1 MCIRDRRTPTA
12 IVGVKGTTVR
22 ITETSKGKAT
32 IGLSEGKIEVTNAV
46 SSIELKA
53 GQWLPEIGRTDE
65 LDEKIAKLPN
75 LLFLKTEEY
84 ELDFSDQQSKQLF
97 ISIQME
103 DSQSGKMTKRGGPVR
118 LETDYYSVQM
128 PQQVFLESDGFIRF
142 PIEIDPPRKDDSEFD
157 GLIQIRANM
166 DDIGFDDVGEGMM
179 VLRVVNGQ
187 RKRSLLIDPQSDL
200 IEKR

>member
-1 MCIRDRRTPTA
+1 MCIRDR
-12 IVGVKGTTVR
+12 
-22 ITETSKGKAT
+22 AT

-75 LLFLKTEEY
+75 LLFMKTEEY

>member
-1 MCIRDRRTPTA
+1 MGMVRQWQELLHEKNYSESYTAALPDFVKLAESYGCIGIRAKSP
-12 IVGVKGTTVR
+12 
-22 ITETSKGKAT
+22 
-32 IGLSEGKIEVTNAV
+32 
-46 SSIELKA
+46 
-53 GQWLPEIGRTDE
+53 DE

-84 ELDFSDQQSKQLF
+84 ELDFSDQQAKQLF

>member
-1 MCIRDRRTPTA
+1 M
-12 IVGVKGTTVR
+12 
-22 ITETSKGKAT
+22 
-32 IGLSEGKIEVTNAV
+32 
-46 SSIELKA
+46 
-53 GQWLPEIGRTDE
+53 
-65 LDEKIAKLPN
+65 DEKIAKLPN

-84 ELDFSDQQSKQLF
+84 ELDFSDQQAKQLF

-187 RKRSLLIDPQSDL
+187 RKRLLLIDPKNDL